1 MAQNSHHLPQLH
13 RPVCS
18 LARFLPASSSPSFSL
33 RPGAGRRFIP
43 SGWTALPQDSVQ
55 QSSTDGGDSDLRD
68 GAFQPPPPQQQQ
80 AGHGGLRQMVNK
92 AFNRRSGV
100 TPASGGPLSGALPP
114 KGPLPAPPVRP
125 TPPLPPSPQSPP
137 PSVTPS
143 VGRLDPSTDSAFGV
157 KFVSAEH
164 LSCKEWHERPF
175 PLRRGVTTGES
186 FVAECDPYW
195 QRRLL

>member
-1 MAQNSHHLPQLH
+1 MSPCCTALLSPHGTKFP
-13 RPVCS
+13 
-18 LARFLPASSSPSFSL
+18 SPSSTPSPRLLTCTLPSSL
-33 RPGAGRRFIP
+33 LVTLVLTPPGCRPSLHSQRLDGPAAGFGA
-43 SGWTALPQDSVQ
+43 AVQ
-55 QSSTDGGDSDLRD
+55 
-68 GAFQPPPPQQQQ
+68 
-80 AGHGGLRQMVNK
+80 HGGLRQMVNK